1 MKWVLFLSVC
11 LSFGA
16 LAEEFELAELEAEID
31 SEVAL
36 ATPPNEDIRVLNS
49 APITVD
55 GFVTEAP
62 PKDQELIE
70 INKEIDRQRKETA
83 LNRVK
88 AKQFQALSKSTEALT
103 ETTVEMLEEKR
114 AVQEQIAE
122 YNEKVRCLQ
131 QEKPGPEC
139 SKYVKRR

>member
-1 MKWVLFLSVC
+1 MKWVFFLSAI
-11 LSFGA
+11 LSLSVFA
-16 LAEEFELAELEAEID
+16 EADLAEIEAEID
-31 SEVAL
+31 EEVAL
-36 ATPPNEDIRVLNS
+36 ATPANEDIRILNS
-49 APITVD
+49 EPITID
-55 GFVTEAP
+55 GYVKEEA
-62 PKDQELIE
+62 PKDQELVE
-70 INKEIDRQRKETA
+70 IRQEIDRQKKEAA

-88 AKQFQALSKSTEALT
+88 AKQFQELSKSTEVLT

-131 QEKPGPEC
+131 MEKPTPEC

>member
-1 MKWVLFLSVC
+1 MNQFIVIAALLS
-11 LSFGA
+11 LTTFAQSDD
-16 LAEEFELAELEAEID
+16 LLEIEAEID
-31 SEVAL
+31 AEVAQ
-36 ATPPNEDIRVLNS
+36 AAPANEDIRVLNS
-49 APITVD
+49 APITID
-55 GFVTEAP
+55 GYVKEEA

-70 INKEIDRQRKETA
+70 IRQEIERQKKEAA

-88 AKQFQALSKSTEALT
+88 AKEFQQLSKSTEVLT

-131 QEKPGPEC
+131 LEKPTPEC
-139 SKYVKRR
+139 SKHVKRR